1 MKVYTLVM
9 QIETEDDDQLSAKD
23 VKAMVY
29 DAGSDLP
36 FGFEITKVEEAN

>member
-9 QIETEDDDQLSAKD
+9 RIETEGDELDPKD

-29 DAGSDLP
+29 EAGSDLP
-36 FGFEITKVEEAN
+36 FGFDITKVEEEN